1 MSEDVYRA
9 ANRANWDDRAVLHAT
24 DQGGM
29 YGIAAVLAGRSTLHP
44 VDVAGIGDVRGLRVA
59 HLQCHIGLDTLSLA
73 HLGAH
78 PVGLDFSAEA
88 VAAAR
93 GFAAR
98 AGRPDVAFVEADVY
112 AARAALDG
120 AFDLVYVTWGAIN
133 WLPDIAR
140 WAAVAASLLKP
151 GGRLFLAETHPSA
164 LVLDEVDGRLVPRF
178 DWLTPEGAP
187 IASDEST
194 SYTGDPRPIARTRN
208 YEWIHPLSAI
218 VTGLLA
224 AGLRLTRLDEHET
237 LPYRLYPSM
246 VPADRDEDG
255 RVMTFR
261 LPDGAVRFPL
271 SFSLTAEK
279 PL

>member
-1 MSEDVYRA
+1 MSFDAYRA
-9 ANRANWDDRAVLHAT
+9 ANRANWDDRAALHASDPT
-24 DQGGM
+24 GM
-29 YGIAAVLAGRSTLHP
+29 YGIDAVLAGRSCLHP
-44 VDVAGIGDVRGLRVA
+44 VDRAGIGDVRGLRIA

-73 HLGAH
+73 HLGGE
-78 PVGLDFSAEA
+78 PVGLDFSAQA

-93 GFAAR
+93 DFAAR

-112 AARAALDG
+112 AARAALSG
-120 AFDLVYVTWGAIN
+120 LFDLVYVTWGAIN
-133 WLPDIAR
+133 WLPDIGR
-140 WAAVAASLLKP
+140 WATVVASLLKP

-164 LVLDEVDGRLVPRF
+164 LVLDEVDGRLGPRF
-178 DWLTPEGAP
+178 DWLTPQGAP
-187 IASDEST
+187 IATDEST
-194 SYTGDPRPIARTRN
+194 SYTGDPRPIAHTRN

-218 VTGLLA
+218 VNGLLA
-224 AGLRLTRLDEHET
+224 AGLRLARLDEYET

-255 RVMTFR
+255 RIMTFR